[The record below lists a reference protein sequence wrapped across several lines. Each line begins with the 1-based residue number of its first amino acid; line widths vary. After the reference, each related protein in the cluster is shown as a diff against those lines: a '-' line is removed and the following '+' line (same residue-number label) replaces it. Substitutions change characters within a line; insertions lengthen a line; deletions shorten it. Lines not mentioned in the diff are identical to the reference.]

1 MVTMKTCIN
10 SPCWFSADFR
20 YNMMLAVAGTNAIG
34 TAAPKPSVQA
44 SLRCWWWYCLRLV
57 WADSCR
63 GTNYWMYQNTY
74 LVVSSFYSSAPMPLA
89 QQHPNQA
96 CRPHWDVSGDSAC
109 AWFGRILA
117 GVRSIECTNT
127 PIQLFLHF
135 ILALRYRRTPFA
147 LPALTIYYTLGE
159 PLSISLVLPV
169 LKHTYFITFQT
180 GIKTLRDRQN

>member
-1 MVTMKTCIN
+1 MCVCRLYWILLPTILLLVPNSYVCRYYIQNGIICCRICPIKKTFLN
-10 SPCWFSADFR
+10 SPHWFSADFW

-44 SLRCWWWYCLRLV
+44 SLRCWWWYCLCSV

-63 GTNYWMYQNTY
+63 GMQYWMYQHTY

-96 CRPHWDVSGDSAC
+96 CRPHWDVGGDIAC
-109 AWFGRILA
+109 TQFGRILA

-127 PIQLFLHF
+127 PI
-135 ILALRYRRTPFA
+135 
-147 LPALTIYYTLGE
+147 
-159 PLSISLVLPV
+159 
-169 LKHTYFITFQT
+169 
-180 GIKTLRDRQN
+180 